1 MLLLQRLQLW
11 LTQPS
16 PPPSPQHKFSFA
28 ALPFPEVYESL
39 FAWRLGYGRVR
50 VYSCLSLSLSLSLLY
65 RIGPHCGRCVMKPS
79 TSDLIS
85 HISSDGSLGLFAVI
99 PCDPG
104 PL

>member
-1 MLLLQRLQLW
+1 M
-11 LTQPS
+11 S
-16 PPPSPQHKFSFA
+16 HY
-28 ALPFPEVYESL
+28 LPGGWATAEFVCTPV
-39 FAWRLGYGRVR
+39 
-50 VYSCLSLSLSLSLLY
+50 SLSLSLSLLY